1 MVRWLKRRSTGR
13 GEWSV
18 ADLDREYRICNY
30 NDEHHGGPHIHVPIN
45 GTVVG
50 NTALTESEADLMV
63 RRYASKH
70 ESFDFAKFNQEVSTW
85 RSESK
90 KT

>member
-18 ADLDREYRICNY
+18 ADLHRDYRMCNY

-45 GTVVG
+45 GPVVG
-50 NTALTESEADLMV
+50 VAALTESEADLMV
-63 RRYASKH
+63 RRYGSTHEAFDLAS
-70 ESFDFAKFNQEVSTW
+70 FNQEVITW
-85 RSESK
+85 KSESK